1 MYQPIEQGAAVVAE
15 SRAGVRVDLEL
26 VFTPRIL
33 QRADTGREESLF
45 TAILQEAKLAFSRLI
60 ILTTTDQ

>member
-1 MYQPIEQGAAVVAE
+1 MVAE

-33 QRADTGREESLF
+33 QRGDTGREESLF